1 MANTGTS
8 TTMQSLAQEGVRKI
22 LVLTPG
28 FVADCLETIEEIDV
42 ENRDYFM
49 DNQGEQFDYIH
60 PFNADPRFTA
70 LLAQIVR
77 DR

>member
-1 MANTGTS
+1 MEWLTPATS

-42 ENRDYFM
+42 ENRAYFM
-49 DNQGEQFDYIH
+49 DSQGEQFDYIH
-60 PFNADPRFTA
+60 PLMLIHDLRPY
-70 LLAQIVR
+70 
-77 DR
+77 